1 MLLRARRLSFHPI
14 HLMRTQVETTT
25 TIEERDWRK
34 RSRGLLKWIWSPR
47 PLRSPR
53 TKSSSNNHNNPRLK
67 WALFWA
73 TRLYRE
79 FMSLERKSVIE
90 SWLNLFRVR
99 ASKSPWINSN
109 LEQEMH
115 KRDVLKMKAIRAKE
129 PSDCAI
135 FKKHRNHV
143 NGQIKSG
150 SAQRWFHFANKESA
164 QIWIIISQF
173 LLRLL

>member
-1 MLLRARRLSFHPI
+1 
-14 HLMRTQVETTT
+14 
-25 TIEERDWRK
+25 
-34 RSRGLLKWIWSPR
+34 
-47 PLRSPR
+47 
-53 TKSSSNNHNNPRLK
+53 
-67 WALFWA
+67 
-73 TRLYRE
+73 
-79 FMSLERKSVIE
+79 MSLERKSVIE

-150 SAQRWFHFANKESA
+150 SVQR
-164 QIWIIISQF
+164 
-173 LLRLL
+173 